1 MTTAQLFAEAID
13 ALHAL
18 LLSGAVWLLLLC
30 GALGLAVYAVCVA
43 VWALPSMAWQA
54 VTAGLA
60 AAAAARALGGPCGGV
75 GASGGSPVL
84 PDAPEAVNARTGHAA
99 PRWAHTD
106 TDTDKPTDLGE
117 AA

>member
-1 MTTAQLFAEAID
+1 MNASLLAEAID
-13 ALHAL
+13 ALHTL

-43 VWALPSMAWQA
+43 VWALPSMAWQS

-60 AAAAARALGGPCGGV
+60 AARALHGRVTAVHGPE
-75 GASGGSPVL
+75 
-84 PDAPEAVNARTGHAA
+84 APEALPGHGERHT
-99 PRWAHTD
+99 PGWAHTED
-106 TDTDKPTDLGE
+106 PPDIGE

>member
-1 MTTAQLFAEAID
+1 MTTALLAEAVD

-30 GALGLAVYAVCVA
+30 GALGLAVYAACVA
-43 VWALPSMAWQA
+43 VWALPSMAWQS

-60 AAAAARALGGPCGGV
+60 AAAAARALSGPVAGERG
-75 GASGGSPVL
+75 PE
-84 PDAPEAVNARTGHAA
+84 APEAP
-99 PRWAHTD
+99 PRPRERHTPAWAHD
-106 TDTDKPTDLGE
+106 TPPEIEE

>member
-1 MTTAQLFAEAID
+1 MTAAQLFAEAVD

-18 LLSGAVWLLLLC
+18 LLSGAVWLVLLC
-30 GALGLAVYAVCVA
+30 GAAGLAVYAVCVA

-60 AAAAARALGGPCGGV
+60 AAAAARALGGRVTAVQGPEV
-75 GASGGSPVL
+75 SEPL
-84 PDAPEAVNARTGHAA
+84 PGPGERYTPG
-99 PRWAHTD
+99 WAHD
-106 TDTDKPTDLGE
+106 TDNPTDIGE

>member
-1 MTTAQLFAEAID
+1 VTTAQLFAEALD

-18 LLSGAVWLLLLC
+18 LLSGAVWLVLLC

-43 VWALPSMAWQA
+43 VWVLPSVAWQA

-60 AAAAARALGGPCGGV
+60 AAAAARALSGPVAAVQG
-75 GASGGSPVL
+75 PE
-84 PDAPEAVNARTGHAA
+84 APEALPRPGKRHAPAWA
-99 PRWAHTD
+99 PD
-106 TDTDKPTDLGE
+106 TPPEIEE

>member
-1 MTTAQLFAEAID
+1 MSTAALFAEAVD

-18 LLSGAVWLLLLC
+18 LLSGAVWLVLLC

-43 VWALPSMAWQA
+43 VWALPSMAWQS

-60 AAAAARALGGPCGGV
+60 AAAAARAPGGPV
-75 GASGGSPVL
+75 AAER
-84 PDAPEAVNARTGHAA
+84 APEAPEALPRPGKRHAPAWAR
-99 PRWAHTD
+99 D
-106 TDTDKPTDLGE
+106 TPPEIEE